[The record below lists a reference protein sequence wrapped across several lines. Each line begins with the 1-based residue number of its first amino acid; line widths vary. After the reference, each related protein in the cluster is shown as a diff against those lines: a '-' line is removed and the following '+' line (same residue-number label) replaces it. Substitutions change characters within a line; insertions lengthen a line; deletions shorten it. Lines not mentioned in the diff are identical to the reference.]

1 MIPQDV
7 ADLTP
12 AFFAEAL
19 RRDVDSAVLLDQHS
33 GTTGRSRFRLSG
45 DSALPATVFVK
56 LAPFDAAQRSF
67 VTAMGMGVAEAR
79 FYRDVAA
86 EVPVRVPHPYYA
98 ATDDERY
105 VMVLEDLEASG
116 CRFPSPRD
124 PDIERR
130 GGDIVEQLAA
140 LHAKYWDSA
149 RFDAP
154 DDLAWLA
161 GKGTGNQGGG
171 HETMFVKMAVDHLG
185 AQLEPAFHRIADFY
199 LAHAPEIIGLWNS
212 GPRTLVHGDPHI
224 GNLFVDVRGGDRTG
238 FLDWG
243 VLGCSPGMRD
253 VAYVV
258 CNSIPG
264 EVRAA
269 HERDWLRRYRVLLDE
284 AG

>member
-45 DSALPATVFVK
+45 DSAL
-56 LAPFDAAQRSF
+56 
-67 VTAMGMGVAEAR
+67 
-79 FYRDVAA
+79 AA

-140 LHAKYWDSA
+140 LH
-149 RFDAP
+149 
-154 DDLAWLA
+154 
-161 GKGTGNQGGG
+161 
-171 HETMFVKMAVDHLG
+171 
-185 AQLEPAFHRIADFY
+185 
-199 LAHAPEIIGLWNS
+199 
-212 GPRTLVHGDPHI
+212 
-224 GNLFVDVRGGDRTG
+224 
-238 FLDWG
+238 
-243 VLGCSPGMRD
+243 
-253 VAYVV
+253 
-258 CNSIPG
+258 
-264 EVRAA
+264 
-269 HERDWLRRYRVLLDE
+269 
-284 AG
+284 